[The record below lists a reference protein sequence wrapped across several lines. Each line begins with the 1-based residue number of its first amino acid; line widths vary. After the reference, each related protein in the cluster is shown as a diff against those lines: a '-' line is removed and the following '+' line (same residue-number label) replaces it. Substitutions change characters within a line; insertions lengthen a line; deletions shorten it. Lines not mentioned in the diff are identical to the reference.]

1 MFSAYYYWHNLVFP
15 WSYPIKIPRKQH
27 FIAIFL
33 GRRYRHLVQFSEA
46 EGGPA
51 ISTSQLFGSF
61 IRATS
66 PMISPISPEH
76 FMGKFSPRHG
86 PSTPILSATGVRI
99 YSSTGPWRSGDG
111 GWLEVSAQC
120 LPEGWLVPTDGWARS
135 FGCHGFST
143 GNTVCFTG
151 SWWNCQHRCSTNVDW
166 RQI

>member
-1 MFSAYYYWHNLVFP
+1 MWHLRDPQDPRGFRIHISLVCSVHITIGTT
-15 WSYPIKIPRKQH
+15 WYSHDHIPLRSPENSILLP
-27 FIAIFL
+27 FFL

-51 ISTSQLFGSF
+51 ISASQLFGSF

-111 GWLEVSAQC
+111 GWLGVGVAG
-120 LPEGWLVPTDGWARS
+120 PYS
-135 FGCHGFST
+135 FYRH
-143 GNTVCFTG
+143 
-151 SWWNCQHRCSTNVDW
+151 
-166 RQI
+166 